1 MQAKPELQKLFSEY
15 AAMVGRA
22 NPDAAASLTLAHCI
36 LEVRDAIDVALQVP
50 ASSAKDARGL
60 AEVLDE
66 IRIDYF
72 KGRIT

>member
-36 LEVRDAIDVALQVP
+36 LEVRDSIDVALIAP
-50 ASSAKDARGL
+50 PDERNDPKSL
-60 AEVLDE
+60 AEVLNE